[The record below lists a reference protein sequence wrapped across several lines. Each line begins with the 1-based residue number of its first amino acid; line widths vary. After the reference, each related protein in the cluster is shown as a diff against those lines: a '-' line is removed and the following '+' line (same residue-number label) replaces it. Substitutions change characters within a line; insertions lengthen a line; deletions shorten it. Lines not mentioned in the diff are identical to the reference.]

1 LTNTKKKRH
10 HHRHSQYIAVTQ
22 PMRVAAMTVAQ
33 CVTQEQGCV
42 LGTKVG
48 YLVRFVNCSN
58 IRTTTKLFCLTDGM
72 LSCYEKQMLDPL
84 LCRYAVVV
92 LDEAHERS
100 LQTGIVFRVVKRAVK
115 ARDAITTRT
124 AKQSLHDNNLHTN
137 NNSNNNNNNNNN
149 CDQT

>member
-1 LTNTKKKRH
+1 
-10 HHRHSQYIAVTQ
+10 
-22 PMRVAAMTVAQ
+22 MRVAAMTVAQ

-100 LQTGIVFRVVKRAVK
+100 LQTGIVFHVVKRAVK